1 MSNIYLKVII
11 EKKKTDVLKTSIF
24 QVLKNSSPG
33 QFLGSQPMQIS
44 LIFKTCR
51 DLKIRVL
58 EAKVYVAF
66 LLF

>member
-11 EKKKTDVLKTSIF
+11 EKKTDVLKTSIF

-44 LIFKTCR
+44 LIFKTSCR